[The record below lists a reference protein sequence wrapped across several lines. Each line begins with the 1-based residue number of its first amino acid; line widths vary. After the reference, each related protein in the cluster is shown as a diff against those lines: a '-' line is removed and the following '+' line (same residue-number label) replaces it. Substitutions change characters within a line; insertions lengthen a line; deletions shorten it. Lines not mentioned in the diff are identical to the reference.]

1 MRYLNSSKTFDVKAA
16 NISNRDVGMV
26 VRFTYEGETKH
37 AIILD
42 VAYEGKMHAIKLY
55 DDLSVTNLKRL
66 LKEIDGNDNYEL
78 LVSKY
83 MNAPYT
89 PDRAYRTYII
99 KKMKGVQRISLKK
112 EKE

>member
-1 MRYLNSSKTFDVKAA
+1 MKYVDSSKTFEVKSAS
-16 NISNRDVGMV
+16 IDRRDVGMV
-26 VRFTYEGETKH
+26 VRFMYDGEQKH

-55 DDLSVTNLKRL
+55 DNLSATNLKRL
-66 LKEIDGNDNYEL
+66 LKEIDENDTYDV
-78 LVSKY
+78 LVSRY

-99 KKMKGVQRISLKK
+99 KKMRGVQRISLK
-112 EKE
+112 E

>member
-1 MRYLNSSKTFDVKAA
+1 MRYVSSSNTFGIKSA

-55 DDLSVTNLKRL
+55 DDLSARNLTKL
-66 LKEIDGNDNYEL
+66 LKELKDGESYDA
-78 LVSKY
+78 LVSRY

-89 PDRAYRTYII
+89 PDRAYRTYLL
-99 KKMKGVQRISLKK
+99 KKMKGVQRISLR
-112 EKE
+112 

>member
-1 MRYLNSSKTFDVKAA
+1 MRYLGTSKTFEVKSASI
-16 NISNRDVGMV
+16 NRRDVGMV
-26 VRFTYEGETKH
+26 VRFMYEGELKH

-55 DDLSVTNLKRL
+55 DDLSATNLKKL
-66 LKEIDGNDNYEL
+66 LTEIDGNNSYDG
-78 LVSKY
+78 LVSRY

-99 KKMKGVQRISLKK
+99 KKMKNVQRVFLK
-112 EKE
+112 E

>member
-1 MRYLNSSKTFDVKAA
+1 MRYVSSSNTFGIKSA

-55 DDLSVTNLKRL
+55 DDLSANNLKKL
-66 LKEIDGNDNYEL
+66 LTEIDGNDNYDV
-78 LVSKY
+78 LVGRY

-89 PDRAYRTYII
+89 PDRAYRTYIL
-99 KKMKGVQRISLKK
+99 KKMKNVQRIFLK
-112 EKE
+112 E